1 MEITQFT
8 NRWYKVYISNIK
20 SDTYKVSDLREILRL
35 SSSIP
40 DEYTVEVISFLE
52 HAYIN
57 ISGDDVVISCN
68 KMLDNDTSIL
78 MDIMYET
85 IVNYT
90 EILEYQLQSRL
101 SNELAK
107 SINGDIIKNMESYI
121 NAVKSNVTKYNKFN

>member
-1 MEITQFT
+1 METTQFT